1 MILPVSTIN
10 YGNGFTMINSL
21 RKEEGSISCRG
32 KQGLRTD
39 TLMITE
45 RGTLMENK
53 NVQIVHLQM
62 VKDDEIVYGNRRM
75 ENPREAAE
83 LMKDFFGDVD
93 RECLVVC
100 ETDVK
105 MKPVYIQTVAMG
117 SVSCCPVSIPD
128 IFKAALLANAL
139 NLFLFHNHLS
149 GDVTPSR
156 DDLLMTRLV
165 RKSEKLLG
173 IHLQDHIILG
183 NHGAF

>member
-1 MILPVSTIN
+1 
-10 YGNGFTMINSL
+10 
-21 RKEEGSISCRG
+21 
-32 KQGLRTD
+32 
-39 TLMITE
+39 MITE
-45 RGTLMENK
+45 RETLMENK
-53 NVQIVHLQM
+53 KVQIVHLQM
-62 VKDDEIVYGNRRM
+62 VKDGEIAYESRKM

-105 MKPVYIQTVAMG
+105 MKPVYIQTVDMG
-117 SVSCCPVSIPD
+117 SVSCCSVSIPD

-165 RKSEKLLG
+165 RKSEKL
-173 IHLQDHIILG
+173 ILG

>member
-1 MILPVSTIN
+1 
-10 YGNGFTMINSL
+10 
-21 RKEEGSISCRG
+21 
-32 KQGLRTD
+32 
-39 TLMITE
+39 
-45 RGTLMENK
+45 MENK

-83 LMKDFFGDVD
+83 FMKDFFGDVD

-100 ETDVK
+100 GTDVK
-105 MKPVYIQTVAMG
+105 MKPVYIQTVDMG
-117 SVSCCPVSIPD
+117 SVSCCSVSIPD

-156 DDLLMTRLV
+156 LV
-165 RKSEKLLG
+165 RKSGKLLG

>member
-1 MILPVSTIN
+1 
-10 YGNGFTMINSL
+10 
-21 RKEEGSISCRG
+21 
-32 KQGLRTD
+32 
-39 TLMITE
+39 
-45 RGTLMENK
+45 MENK

-105 MKPVYIQTVAMG
+105 MKPVYIQTVDMG
-117 SVSCCPVSIPD
+117 SVSCSVSIPD
-128 IFKAALLANAL
+128 IFTAALLANAL

>member
-1 MILPVSTIN
+1 MRV
-10 YGNGFTMINSL
+10 
-21 RKEEGSISCRG
+21 RAE
-32 KQGLRTD
+32 
-39 TLMITE
+39 
-45 RGTLMENK
+45 
-53 NVQIVHLQM
+53 VQIVHLQM
-62 VKDDEIVYGNRRM
+62 VKDGEIAYGSRKM

-83 LMKDFFGDVD
+83 LMKEFLGDVD

-100 ETDVK
+100 GTDVK

-128 IFKAALLANAL
+128 IFKAAMLSNAL
-139 NLFLFHNHLS
+139 NLLLFHNHLS